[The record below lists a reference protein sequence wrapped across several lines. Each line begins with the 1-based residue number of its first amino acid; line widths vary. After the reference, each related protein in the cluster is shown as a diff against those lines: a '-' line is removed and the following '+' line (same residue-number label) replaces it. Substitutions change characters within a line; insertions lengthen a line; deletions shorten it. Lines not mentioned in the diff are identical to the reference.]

1 MKPNNRQYKLI
12 LALVAVALLAAGCGR
27 RKTGGLG
34 GGLDGSVEPDR
45 VLYERALEDIKKGKH
60 VAARLNLM
68 TLINTYPD
76 SEFLAKAK
84 LAVADSYYKEGGTSG
99 LTMAVQEYKD
109 FRTFFP
115 FLEEAA
121 YAQYQV
127 GMAHYRRMEKPDRD
141 RSQARNAEAEF
152 QEFLRSYPGHERYQD
167 AEQRLREIQEVLA
180 EGDYRV
186 ARYYYV
192 KGSYRA
198 AGGRLIDLTDRYPL
212 YSNSD
217 RALMMLGDIF
227 ERSEREDLAGRFYAR
242 VVKDYPL
249 SALTAQ
255 AKERLE
261 ALGVPVPQPD
271 PAALE
276 RMQREAEHAKE
287 RTGMLGR
294 TLGMFKSGP
303 DVSMAARTGEPNM
316 NPPVEST
323 ATFQSLG
330 GGGGNFS
337 VGVGGV
343 TPGGSASGGG
353 SSGASTAETSEG
365 KTATAATGEAKAS
378 DLPQRVDP
386 KTGKQKDGKKK
397 DGKESSSKKK
407 KGLRKIIPW

>member
-1 MKPNNRQYKLI
+1 MKPNNGQYRLI
-12 LALVAVALLAAGCGR
+12 LALLALALLAAGCGR

-34 GGLDGSVEPDR
+34 GGLEGSVEPDR
-45 VLYERALEDIKKGKH
+45 VLYERALEDIRKGKH

-84 LAVADSYYKEGGTSG
+84 LAVADSYYQEGGTSG

-152 QEFLRSYPGHERYQD
+152 QEFLRSYPGHERYKE
-167 AEQRLREIQEVLA
+167 AEQRLREVQEVLA

-217 RALMMLGDIF
+217 KALMMLGDIF
-227 ERSEREDLAGRFYAR
+227 EKSEREDLAGRFYSR
-242 VVKDYPL
+242 VVKEYPL
-249 SALTAQ
+249 SELVPD

-261 ALGVPVPQPD
+261 ALGVPIPQPD
-271 PAALE
+271 AGALE
-276 RMQREAEHAKE
+276 RMQREAELRAEKGG
-287 RTGMLGR
+287 TAWWKWPLGPLR
-294 TLGMFKSGP
+294 SQP
-303 DVSMAARTGEPNM
+303 DVSEAAQSGEPNM
-316 NPPVEST
+316 NPPSESSPT
-323 ATFQSLG
+323 IQSLA
-330 GGGGNFS
+330 GGGNFS

-343 TPGGSASGGG
+343 TPGGSSGGSASG
-353 SSGASTAETSEG
+353 TSETTTESAEG
-365 KTATAATGEAKAS
+365 NSEVKAS

-386 KTGKQKDGKKK
+386 KTGKKKDDKKKK
-397 DGKESSSKKK
+397 DEKESSSKKK